1 MSEASPSPTNS
12 ATRTRN
18 RSEEKRHRI
27 MEAAADLFMEQGF
40 DVTSMGAIAERAEV
54 SKQTVYSHFGS
65 KEKVFVA
72 SVENRCMMESLEPDF
87 FCEQRP
93 IANMLLELAHRFHRL
108 LMSEGGVNVMRF
120 CECNAATHPQLSELF
135 YNAGPANL
143 QHMLESYLAQKVDAG
158 ELKIDNPHFAA
169 NQLIFMVNAE
179 SPMRRR
185 LGIEVNQSEQEID
198 EYLKSCVDLF
208 LKGYRA

>member
-12 ATRTRN
+12 ATRTRS

-108 LMSEGGVNVMRF
+108 LMSEGGVNIVRF
-120 CECNAATHPQLSELF
+120 CESNAVTHPQLSELF

-143 QHMLESYLAQKVDAG
+143 QHMLESYLAQKVEAG

-185 LGIEVNQSEQEID
+185 LGIEVKQSEQEID
-198 EYLKSCVDLF
+198 EYLKNCVDLF
-208 LKGYRA
+208 LKGYSA

>member
-1 MSEASPSPTNS
+1 MSEANSSATKS
-12 ATRTRN
+12 ATRTRS
-18 RSEEKRHRI
+18 RSEEKRHLI

-40 DVTSMGAIAERAEV
+40 DITSMGAIAERAEV

-93 IANMLLELAHRFHRL
+93 IADMLLELARRFHRL

-120 CECNAATHPQLSELF
+120 CESNAATHPQLSELF
-135 YNAGPANL
+135 YNAGPDNL
-143 QHMLESYLAQKVDAG
+143 QKMLVHYLAQKAETG
-158 ELKIDNPHFAA
+158 ELNIDNPHFAA
-169 NQLIFMVNAE
+169 NQLIFMFNAE

-185 LGIEVNQSEQEID
+185 LGIEVKQSEEEID
-198 EYLKSCVDLF
+198 EYLKSCVALF
-208 LKGYRA
+208 LRGYSF